1 MKWDISQKIFGWKR
15 FWENSLSTADAQSY
29 VSENLL
35 LNLLFTFATNQLNC
49 LQMDLIINQPYSG
62 ISLELSV
69 VSSAKYEGKQNNSIE
84 MITTEY
90 W

>member
-1 MKWDISQKIFGWKR
+1 MP
-15 FWENSLSTADAQSY
+15 NLY

-62 ISLELSV
+62 ISLELTI
-69 VSSAKYEGKQNNSIE
+69 VSSAKYDGKQNNSIE